1 MILSAKVRFFKELKE
16 PEKLKE
22 LKEAKML
29 KVFFIKISKMLAG

>member
-16 PEKLKE
+16 LEKLKE

-29 KVFFIKISKMLAG
+29 KEFFIKISKMLAG